1 MNILFIMYD
10 QLRFDYLSCS
20 GHPHLDTPNFDR
32 VAAMGVR
39 FTQTYVQ
46 SPICGASR
54 MCYYTGRYTSSHGA
68 QYNVFLLGVGKQT
81 IEDHLCKLGIN
92 SWIIV
97 KTHMK
102 ADAQGMARLGLAAD
116 SVIGARQFECGFG
129 NWVRDDCL
137 WG

>member
-20 GHPHLDTPNFDR
+20 GHPHLDTLNFDR

-54 MCYYTGRYTSSHGA
+54 MCHYTGRYANAGDSDKQIASGWMFRNALGSSD
-68 QYNVFLLGVGKQT
+68 V
-81 IEDHLCKLGIN
+81 
-92 SWIIV
+92 S
-97 KTHMK
+97 
-102 ADAQGMARLGLAAD
+102 ARD
-116 SVIGARQFECGFG
+116 QI
-129 NWVRDDCL
+129 
-137 WG
+137 

>member
-1 MNILFIMYD
+1 ME
-10 QLRFDYLSCS
+10 
-20 GHPHLDTPNFDR
+20 
-32 VAAMGVR
+32 
-39 FTQTYVQ
+39 
-46 SPICGASR
+46 
-54 MCYYTGRYTSSHGA
+54 
-68 QYNVFLLGVGKQT
+68 KQT

-129 NWVRDDCL
+129 NWVRDDGL
-137 WG
+137 WGYGPDGVYDELRSPYNEILKS

>member
-1 MNILFIMYD
+1 MIILAA
-10 QLRFDYLSCS
+10 L
-20 GHPHLDTPNFDR
+20 GTPHLDTPNFDR

-54 MCYYTGRYTSSHGA
+54 MCYYTGHYASSHGA
-68 QYNVFLLGVGKQT
+68 QCNGFLLGVGKQT
-81 IEDHLCKLGIN
+81 IEGHLRKLGIN

-102 ADAQGMARLGLAAD
+102 AVVQGIARHVLAAD
-116 SVIGARQFECGFG
+116 SVIGARKSECGFG